1 MLYHVSLFPIK
12 QFYPRIPVSRCCGE
26 DFHIP
31 RISFSRFSGLKALRA
46 IPEGGRNIS
55 KMLKLGICPVLYVYT
70 IPEDQCILVHY
81 PEEKVKGIRYMV
93 DILEYVP
100 DSDLTGECWMLDKP
114 DIHMFTCRTFYIS
127 HIEFDISA
135 VDLHIIK
142 NIELEPCFNP
152 ENNLERL
159 FAKFRC
165 KCKPDDPGLS
175 EFYYPGN
182 ENAFLTHIL
191 DIFEEKGENYGI

>member
-31 RISFSRFSGLKALRA
+31 RISFSRFSVLKALSA
-46 IPEGGRNIS
+46 IPEGGRNIYC
-55 KMLKLGICPVLYVYT
+55 MLKLGICPVLYVYT

-81 PEEKVKGIRYMV
+81 PEEKAKGIRYME
-93 DILEYVP
+93 DILKYVP
-100 DSDLTGECWMLDKP
+100 DSDLTGECWLLDKP
-114 DIHMFTCRTFYIS
+114 DMDMFTCRTFYVS
-127 HIEFDISA
+127 HIEFDISD
-135 VDLHIIK
+135 VNLYIVK
-142 NIELEPCFNP
+142 NIELESCVNP
-152 ENNLERL
+152 ESNLERL

-165 KCKPDDPGLS
+165 KCKLDDPGLS

-182 ENAFLTHIL
+182 ENAFLTYIL